1 MLDQVGDAEGDD
13 ASLPAAGAGEDQQWA
28 VSSFDGFALL
38 RVELVEKRQAREVL
52 DQYLEFQFPIANL
65 RLK

>member
-1 MLDQVGDAEGDD
+1 
-13 ASLPAAGAGEDQQWA
+13 
-28 VSSFDGFALL
+28 
-38 RVELVEKRQAREVL
+38 LVEKRQAREVL